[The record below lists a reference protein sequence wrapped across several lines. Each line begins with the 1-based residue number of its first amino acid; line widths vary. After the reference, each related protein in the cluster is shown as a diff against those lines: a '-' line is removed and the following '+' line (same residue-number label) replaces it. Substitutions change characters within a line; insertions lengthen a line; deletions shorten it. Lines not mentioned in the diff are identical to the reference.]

1 MFLDMQRFTN
11 KKVLLII
18 IIILHNSSATF
29 KLQFKSYIDQT
40 TKFLIAIL
48 LI

>member
-29 KLQFKSYIDQT
+29 KLHSTVQKLY
-40 TKFLIAIL
+40 
-48 LI
+48 